1 MKNLVIEKA
10 FKYDE
15 KINSSINI
23 DAIYNE
29 KLGFWITEEN
39 MPLIESNNTYKPQS
53 KKCDVETGEDRKG
66 E

>member
-10 FKYDE
+10 FRYNE
-15 KINSSINI
+15 KTDSSINI

-29 KLGFWITEEN
+29 KLGFWIAEESI
-39 MPLIESNNTYKPQS
+39 PLIESNNIFKPQS